1 MVIASIA
8 MSSQYKLIQYELI
21 ACLES
26 NFRLKSNRR
35 SEYSLPMVSRISSNE
50 LEKAYEKHGAAVLR
64 VSYAILRNK
73 SEAEDLVHD
82 VFLRFWKSGKFDSE
96 RGNDLSYLLTLTKSM
111 AINLLNQKKNRT
123 NILKKWKNVFNP
135 EKIKNEDLLE
145 QAENTAKIQLA
156 LSKLSEPQR
165 KVLDFCYIQ
174 GQSHQATAKILKIP
188 LGTVKTNAR
197 RGLIQ
202 LKKHLKINNGGSI

>member
-8 MSSQYKLIQYELI
+8 MSSKYKLIQYELI
-21 ACLES
+21 ECLKS
-26 NFRLKSNRR
+26 NFRLKSNRWR
-35 SEYSLPMVSRISSNE
+35 EHPLPMASSISSNE

-165 KVLDFCYIQ
+165 KVLDLCYIQ
-174 GQSHQATAKILKIP
+174 GKSHQETAKILKIP